1 MGSGGMGVCR
11 GEHGALALGV
21 TAAPPG
27 RGRKCGRPDMTVHR
41 GWVGGPGDSPLLT
54 PVASGLISQMPG
66 EAAQGR
72 ATHFFSGQL
81 LP

>member
-1 MGSGGMGVCR
+1 
-11 GEHGALALGV
+11 
-21 TAAPPG
+21 
-27 RGRKCGRPDMTVHR
+27 MTVHR

-81 LP
+81 LPIAHGQAPVQTSLASG

>member
-1 MGSGGMGVCR
+1 
-11 GEHGALALGV
+11 
-21 TAAPPG
+21 
-27 RGRKCGRPDMTVHR
+27 MTVHH

-66 EAAQGR
+66 EAAQGH